1 MTTQQITFQIENFR
15 VPTDKQK
22 AIGIYGSFNI
32 NIALGNTVI
41 ATLAEAKLMRTKDNS
56 DWYVESPYELYGN
69 DSDKKRKRFWRMFP
83 LKDDWD
89 KKKALV
95 QQAKEAYEQAEKN
108 NPNNKTAT
116 QTVKKNSSLW
126 PEI

>member
-15 VPTDKQK
+15 VPTDRQK

-32 NIALGNTVI
+32 NITFGNTVI
-41 ATLAEAKLMRTKDNS
+41 ATLAEAKLMKTKDNHE
-56 DWYVESPYELYGN
+56 WYVESPYEIYGS
-69 DSDKKRKRFWRMFP
+69 DSDKKRKRFWKMFP

-95 QQAKEAYEQAEKN
+95 QQAKEAYEQAEQN
-108 NPNNKTAT
+108 RNVNTSPQKTT
-116 QTVKKNSSLW
+116 GRDSSLW
-126 PEI
+126 PDM